1 MEIIRF
7 KITIYL
13 VIKQNILNLVAKV
26 QFIKMSTPQK
36 KAQCVSWFIE
46 TKLDIRL
53 KFCCANFPSLQNR
66 SNKNISKNKIF
77 TNFKNCNDNTG
88 QQKKSFCHSA

>member
-1 MEIIRF
+1 
-7 KITIYL
+7 
-13 VIKQNILNLVAKV
+13 
-26 QFIKMSTPQK
+26 MSTPQE

-77 TNFKNCNDNTG
+77 TNLKNCNDNTG
-88 QQKKSFCHSA
+88 QQKKIFVMVPKMFQLFLPNLRALIPELLSLFLHQI